1 VWAGSGW
8 ASVDAT
14 GVRVLDHVAMSET
27 DEAVTAA
34 RYQQLNERFLG
45 ATCFSGPATAMRAL
59 ADALV
64 EAADLADAYDA
75 DPDAFNQREQ
85 GERDPDH

>member
-1 VWAGSGW
+1 MPRVTIHIGARERLNPTISKGTLLLPTDALVWI
-8 ASVDAT
+8 
-14 GVRVLDHVAMSET
+14 
-27 DEAVTAA
+27 
-34 RYQQLNERFLG
+34 G
-45 ATCFSGPATAMRAL
+45 ATCISGTAPAMRAL

-85 GERDPDH
+85 AERAADR